1 MSFRVSGDA
10 YDRFMG
16 RYSVRL
22 APALI
27 GFADIAGDASVVDVG
42 CGPGALTRA
51 LADLL
56 DPRRVAA
63 IDPSDQ
69 LVAVCTQR
77 VPGADVRV
85 GSAESLPWSNDRF
98 DAALSQL
105 VVNFMSDADAG
116 VAEMRRVVRP
126 GGTVGSCTWDYSDGM
141 TMLRTF
147 WEAALA
153 LDPDAPDEA
162 RTMAFQRPADLRDL
176 WLRVGLKEVETAP
189 LTVTATYADFDDF
202 WEPFTLGVGPGGAY
216 CASLSED
223 ARASLRE
230 ECRRRLGNP
239 GESFT
244 LTARAWGVKG
254 RVPA

>member
-1 MSFRVSGDA
+1 MSFKISGDA
-10 YDRFMG
+10 YDRYMG

-27 GFADIAGDASVVDVG
+27 GFADIAEHASVLDVG

-51 LADLL
+51 LADHV
-56 DPRRVAA
+56 DPRELAA
-63 IDPSDQ
+63 IDPSEQ
-69 LVAVCTQR
+69 LVAVCAER
-77 VPGADVRV
+77 VPAADVRL

-105 VVNFMSDADAG
+105 VVNFMSDAEAG

-126 GGTVGSCTWDYSDGM
+126 GGTVASCTWDYSEGM

-147 WEAALA
+147 FDSALA
-153 LDPDAPDEA
+153 IDPDAPDEG
-162 RTMAFQRPADLRDL
+162 RTMPFQRPDDLREL
-176 WLRVGLKEVETAP
+176 WEAVGLTKVQTAP
-189 LTVTATYADFDDF
+189 LTVEASYEDFDDF
-202 WEPFTLGVGPGGAY
+202 WQPFTLGVGPAGAY
-216 CASLSED
+216 CATLSEG
-223 ARASLRE
+223 AREALRA

-239 GESFT
+239 AAPFT

-254 RVPA
+254 YVPG